1 MSCFIVIDY
10 LERKYKMGIKVD
22 SRLTQTENLNRLL
35 EEAGIGIERRRD
47 FESISII
54 EENRVVKGKQYNT
67 QLQMHLIHGSPT
79 HRKEKKTFATTVY
92 NRMPVGWNNDTGFT
106 FTYDETKN
114 KVLNRDRGD
123 ADLKLLATIVNN
135 NPNLSHDPKYPFRV
149 TVNEEYTELEVI
161 PHLASPCY
169 YGRKRYPLNI
179 IIDQTNEP
187 IFEDDVYYISALGV
201 PGAQLINSGVKET
214 TRITLMDKGVSKEV
228 TAVVI
233 PYKQRVEG
241 KVYQHSFVNS
251 DEIYKANPSERIGK
265 RVSLQDPETKE
276 YANALTTLLGIGRPY
291 RDQPFSFNKKENLK
305 RITGESD
312 IATLVDRNII
322 ENSEDNDIH
331 SPIIMRCN
339 KVKLTGNNRDYH
351 FNILQTTRIAIILK
365 YLDDYNTNDSIRK
378 ENGRYIYRTNDA
390 YRSIFPEDEEIVFKI
405 RPSGTS
411 GLYMDLMIYG
421 VSFKGNF
428 AKATLLLAAI
438 RAHIADK
445 LSNDGV
451 TDEDISYLL
460 GSSPYY
466 DNSLNQ
472 EKGYHIVKDQWLI
485 DDQDYKDNKRGIAR
499 IQSSDHEGVIPNNRS
514 IHKFNESHYFFG
526 DTRLYISFVVK

>member
-10 LERKYKMGIKVD
+10 SERKYKMGIKVD

-149 TVNEEYTELEVI
+149 TVNEDYTELEVI

-169 YGRKRYPLNI
+169 YGRKKYPLNI
-179 IIDQTNEP
+179 IIDQANEP
-187 IFEDDVYYISALGV
+187 IFEDNVYYISALGV

-214 TRITLMDKGVSKEV
+214 TRITFMNEGISKEV
-228 TAVVI
+228 TAVII

-241 KVYQHSFVNS
+241 KVYQHSFVKS
-251 DEIYKANPSERIGK
+251 DEIYNVNPSERIEK

-276 YANALTTLLGIGRPY
+276 YANALTTLLGIGKPY

-305 RITGESD
+305 RITGGSD
-312 IATLVDRNII
+312 IATLIDRNII
-322 ENSEDNDIH
+322 KNSVIKGIH
-331 SPIIMRCN
+331 SASIMAGNRL
-339 KVKLTGNNRDYH
+339 KLIGNGREYR
-351 FNILQTTRIAIILK
+351 FNILQVKRIAIILK
-365 YLDDYNTNDSIRK
+365 YLDEFNTNDSIRK
-378 ENGRYIYRTNDA
+378 ENGRYIYRTDDV
-390 YRSIFPEDEEIVFKI
+390 YRSIYPEDREIVFKI
-405 RPSGTS
+405 DSDSGESRNAT
-411 GLYMDLMIYG
+411 LTIYD
-421 VSFKGNF
+421 VSFQDNY
-428 AKATLLLAAI
+428 AKVNLLLAVI
-438 RAHIADK
+438 RSHVASK
-445 LSNDGV
+445 LSADGV
-451 TDEDISYLL
+451 IKEDINYLL
-460 GSSPYY
+460 GSS
-466 DNSLNQ
+466 
-472 EKGYHIVKDQWLI
+472 I
-485 DDQDYKDNKRGIAR
+485 DYGGGEGSVP
-499 IQSSDHEGVIPNNRS
+499 SSQNIYN
-514 IHKFNESHYFFG
+514 INESFYFYG
-526 DTRLYISFVVK
+526 GTRLNIQFLAE